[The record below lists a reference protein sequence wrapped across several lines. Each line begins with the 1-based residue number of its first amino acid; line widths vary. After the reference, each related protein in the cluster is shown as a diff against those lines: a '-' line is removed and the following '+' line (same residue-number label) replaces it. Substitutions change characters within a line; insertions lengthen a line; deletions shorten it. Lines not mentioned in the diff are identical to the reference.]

1 MGLTENTP
9 AALLALHCLD
19 VRPNSAATPGHV
31 MALRAAGGGL
41 ASSSPQQRWS
51 VLAEAPRR
59 FSTTLRARKEG
70 PRFHRDPVGRT

>member
-1 MGLTENTP
+1 MGLTEKTP

-41 ASSSPQQRWS
+41 ASST
-51 VLAEAPRR
+51 VHRR
-59 FSTTLRARKEG
+59 DGAYWQKPPAGS
-70 PRFHRDPVGRT
+70 

>member
-19 VRPNSAATPGHV
+19 VRPNFAATPGHV

-41 ASSSPQQRWS
+41 ASSSP
-51 VLAEAPRR
+51 
-59 FSTTLRARKEG
+59 
-70 PRFHRDPVGRT
+70 

>member
-9 AALLALHCLD
+9 AALLALHGLE

-59 FSTTLRARKEG
+59 FSTTLRAHKEG
-70 PRFHRDPVGRT
+70 LRCQRDPVGRM